1 MYSVNSAKEYFPI
14 LLSCCWIYIALCMCT
29 PSLVILG
36 WSFLYDDST
45 GSIASTGNDYMMVDL
60 CSDKQFLVS
69 HSKQCTV
76 TNSLKSNT
84 CNITMVTANCEDIHL
99 QTENIH
105 NISKYEWYG
114 VTWLPLHA
122 YLYIINNET
131 ATVTYNITIEPA
143 EPNTTIQGRVL
154 VFDNE
159 EYYFR
164 SQQEPNDAGY
174 IYINEV
180 MVTQL
185 TQLVT
190 VTFPRNRTIYFIAL
204 QIEKGTIDQVSVTS
218 TLQKSYYSVNGL
230 ANKTCLDSTECMI
243 SFGKEEC
250 TLVKT
255 SSITELDIKAEKHRG
270 LFWTLLS
277 VEIICVCCCS
287 FWFWCIFLTIFLMVI
302 ILVSRK

>member
-1 MYSVNSAKEYFPI
+1 MCSNNAKSVFGC
-14 LLSCCWIYIALCMCT
+14 LFCCCWMYISLYIVICI
-29 PSLVILG
+29 PSVFWELNN
-36 WSFLYDDST
+36 LYPDSY
-45 GSIASTGNDYMMVDL
+45 GSIATNGDDYIMVDL

-69 HSKQCTV
+69 RSKQCTV
-76 TNSLKSNT
+76 TNSIN
-84 CNITMVTANCEDIHL
+84 NITMVTANCKDIHL

-105 NISKYEWYG
+105 NISNGYRVK
-114 VTWLPLHA
+114 WLSLHT

-159 EYYFR
+159 EDYFR
-164 SQQEPNDAGY
+164 SRESNDARY
-174 IYINEV
+174 IKKAII
-180 MVTQL
+180 TQQ

-204 QIEKGTIDQVSVTS
+204 RIEKGTIDQVSVTS

-230 ANKTCLDSTECMI
+230 ANKTCLDSTKCMI

-255 SSITELDIKAEKHRG
+255 SSITELIIEAEEHRG
-270 LFWTLLS
+270 LFWTLIS
-277 VEIICVCCCS
+277 VEIICLCLCCC
-287 FWFWCIFLTIFLMVI
+287 FCCCFCCIFSKVI
-302 ILVSRK
+302 ILVNRK

>member
-1 MYSVNSAKEYFPI
+1 MCIVICTSI
-14 LLSCCWIYIALCMCT
+14 LVVLQW
-29 PSLVILG
+29 P
-36 WSFLYDDST
+36 FLYSDLT
-45 GSIASTGNDYMMVDL
+45 GSIATNGDDYIMVDL
-60 CSDKQFLVS
+60 CSDKKFFVS

-76 TNSLKSNT
+76 TNSIKSNT
-84 CNITMVTANCEDIHL
+84 CNITMVTANCKDIHL

-114 VTWLPLHA
+114 VTWLSLHA
-122 YLYIINNET
+122 YLYIINKET

-159 EYYFR
+159 EDYTR
-164 SQQEPNDAGY
+164 SQQETNDAR
-174 IYINEV
+174 YINEI

-204 QIEKGTIDQVSVTS
+204 RIEKGTIDQVSVTS

-255 SSITELDIKAEKHRG
+255 SSITELDIKAEKYKG
-270 LFWTLLS
+270 LFWTLLP
-277 VEIICVCCCS
+277 VEIIICLCLVCCFSCLLS
-287 FWFWCIFLTIFLMVI
+287 MVI
-302 ILVSRK
+302 ILVNRKCIS